1 MRKGMNRFLLAA
13 ILSTLL
19 RPPSAAQ
26 QQRGAPQQPPPP
38 FQHQRQGME
47 GMPMDQMENMPT
59 VKPQLPRFGRAQENP
74 STRLIQLKDLEQ
86 MALEKNPTLVQAN
99 AEIRAAKAR
108 QQQSGLYPNP
118 KVGYTGEEIRG
129 GSFGGGE
136 QGFFVSQSLVT
147 AGKLGLNR
155 KILGQNVRIS
165 EMEAQEQ
172 QLRVLNGVRLA
183 YYRVLAA
190 QEMLDAKKDLARI
203 AANTVR
209 TASELQNIGQADQSE
224 LLQAEVDQQRAEMN
238 AMTQQNTLRQEWR
251 ALAAAVGN
259 PDLEPGTVAGY
270 LDKDLPEL
278 DEQQAIEAL
287 LRDSPS
293 VGIARAAVD
302 RAEAVLGRARREP
315 IPDIEVRAGML
326 RSGELLEPANR
337 PVGLM
342 GFAEVGVE
350 IPIFNRNQGNVQA
363 ARVEIDRARAET
375 KRVEL
380 ALRERS
386 AGVLDLY
393 RNSQIMVNQY
403 RNQLLPRAQKAYELL
418 VEKYGLMTASY
429 PQVLKTQHT
438 LFQLHAD
445 YISALE
451 DLWVYGTTL
460 KGLLLTDGLEP
471 PARPGEVDLPVREIN
486 VPMSQSQMSGSH
498 P

>member
-1 MRKGMNRFLLAA
+1 MRKEMNRFLLAA
-13 ILSTLL
+13 ILGVVLQTLG
-19 RPPSAAQ
+19 ATAQ
-26 QQRGAPQQPPPP
+26 ETGTQQQQPPRSE
-38 FQHQRQGME
+38 QEKQGME
-47 GMPMDQMENMPT
+47 GMPMDNMPT
-59 VKPQLPRFGRAQENP
+59 VKPELPRFGRAQENP
-74 STRLIQLKDLEQ
+74 SARLIQLKDLEQ

-99 AEIRAAKAR
+99 AEIRTAKAR
-108 QQQSGLYPNP
+108 RQQSGLYPNP
-118 KVGYTGEEIRG
+118 KAGYLGEEIRG

-136 QGFFVSQSLVT
+136 QGFFVSQSFVT

-155 KILGQNVRIS
+155 KIFGQDVRIS

-190 QEMLDAKKDLARI
+190 QEMLDTKKDLAGI
-203 AANTVR
+203 AGETVK
-209 TASELQNIGQADQSE
+209 TARELRNIGQADESE
-224 LLQAEVDQQRAEMN
+224 VLQAEVDQERAEMDM
-238 AMTQQNTLRQEWR
+238 MTRQNTLRQEWR
-251 ALAAAVGN
+251 ALAAVVGN
-259 PDLEPGTVAGY
+259 PNLEVGIVAGY

-278 DEQQAIEAL
+278 DEQQAIDAL
-287 LRDSPS
+287 LRDSPAAA
-293 VGIARAAVD
+293 IAQAGAD
-302 RAEAVLGRARREP
+302 RAEAVLARARREP

-326 RSGELLEPANR
+326 RSGEFLEPTNR
-337 PVGLM
+337 PAGLM

-363 ARVEIDRARAET
+363 ARDEIERAQAET

-380 ALRERS
+380 VLRERS
-386 AGVLDLY
+386 AGVFDLY

-403 RNQLLPRAQKAYELL
+403 HNQLLPRAQKAYELL
-418 VEKYGLMTASY
+418 AQKYGLVTASY
-429 PQVLKTQHT
+429 PQMLKAQHT
-438 LFQLHAD
+438 LYQLQAD

-451 DLWVYGTTL
+451 GLWVNGITL

-486 VPMSQSQMSGSH
+486 VPMTQPAIPGGSQ